1 MRAAHVM
8 TADPVC
14 CTPET
19 TVQEAATQMADSDCG
34 CLPVVDE
41 DRRVVGVI
49 TDRDIACRCVAT
61 GKDATTPV
69 AEVMTSQTQC
79 CGPDDDVEQVAQV
92 MREAQVRRVPVVDGS
107 GWCLG
112 MVAQADLARG
122 DGQRAGDVVTQVS
135 QPPSRRRR
143 GLTPPPC
150 TNPLPARLSPASRP
164 GTPDNPYY
172 PT

>member
-1 MRAAHVM
+1 MRAADVM
-8 TADPVC
+8 TPDPVC

-19 TVQEAATQMADSDCG
+19 TVQEAALMADNDCG

-41 DRRVVGVI
+41 DHRVVGVI

-61 GKDATTPV
+61 GKDATTAV

-92 MREAQVRRVPVVDGS
+92 MRETQVRRVPVVDGN
-107 GWCLG
+107 GCCLG

-122 DGQRAGDVVTQVS
+122 DGQRAADVVTQVS
-135 QPPSRRRR
+135 QPSD
-143 GLTPPPC
+143 
-150 TNPLPARLSPASRP
+150 AASQA
-164 GTPDNPYY
+164 
-172 PT
+172 